1 MQGDWCPCAYA
12 FSRVGT
18 FTCHISGDDCHWS
31 PAHPGRTASL
41 DLGCASLGAE
51 FGGPQPHF
59 PCQGLGARVSP
70 REGDVG
76 RKALPMPRS
85 PLALPPSKYHV
96 R

>member
-1 MQGDWCPCAYA
+1 MPLAALVHLHATLVEMTATGVQPTP
-12 FSRVGT
+12 VELL
-18 FTCHISGDDCHWS
+18 
-31 PAHPGRTASL
+31 PAL
-41 DLGCASLGAE
+41 DLGCAGLGAE